1 MAPSDSRYNGSTVAS
16 TAPPNTGKS
25 VCVILAYNCAN
36 VLANTYARIPKDS
49 VDRIILVDDAST
61 DATLVVAKELGIET
75 YTHEHLGYGGNVKY
89 SIRKGI
95 ELGAEYIVDLHG
107 DGQYDPAAIPA
118 ALAKAREGYDLV
130 MGSRFTRVG
139 QPLKD
144 GMSLARY
151 LANIG
156 LSTIERIALNMTL
169 SEFHTGFRVYTKRLA
184 EAVPLDNTSDNFVF
198 GFEIIAQ
205 ARFYNLRIGEIP
217 IRCSYKEEHTSISIP
232 KSIDYSFKT
241 FKILAEYLIAR
252 TGRKTRLFP
261 FAPAHEGVSS
271 LT

>member
-1 MAPSDSRYNGSTVAS
+1 MPSGEKT
-16 TAPPNTGKS
+16 S

-36 VLANTYARIPKDS
+36 VLENTYRRIPKDA

-61 DATLVVAKELGIET
+61 DNTLAVARRLGIEC

-107 DGQYDPAAIPA
+107 DGQYDPSAIPA
-118 ALAKAREGYDLV
+118 ALAKAKEGYDLV
-130 MGSRFTRVG
+130 LGSRFIDPL
-139 QPLKD
+139 QPLQD
-144 GMSLARY
+144 HMSWARY

-156 LSTIERIALNMTL
+156 LSAIERFVLNLRL
-169 SEFHTGFRVYTKRLA
+169 SEFHTGFRVYTKHLA
-184 EAVPLDNTSDNFVF
+184 ETVALDATSDDFLF

-205 ARFYNLRIGEIP
+205 AKFAGLRIGEVP

-232 KSIDYSFKT
+232 RSILYSFQT
-241 FKILAEYLIAR
+241 FKTLTLYLLAKAGVRI
-252 TGRKTRLFP
+252 KLFP
-261 FAPAHEGVSS
+261 V
-271 LT
+271 